1 MIIVLSLK
9 LLGICIS
16 QFDKIDKNNGI
27 LFLLLYLKEEY
38 FYIYEKCFYTPT
50 KYTSYKYRC
59 RHPNN
64 IEYNKEYNKEYNIET
79 YH

>member
-1 MIIVLSLK
+1 MIVLSLK
-9 LLGICIS
+9 LLEMYIT

-59 RHPNN
+59 RHPTY
-64 IEYNKEYNKEYNIET
+64 IEYNIET